1 LLHTQ
6 VQLIRIEGTVHPSL
20 RRVQWTGGSFSFV
33 AKRNVLVLAAA
44 GQSAAEADLQAEV
57 FGLLDAHSDVDVL
70 QVKLPR
76 AEAMLAPR
84 LIGLWNTLVFV
95 GTTGSPSVP
104 YDATVVQQQAQFLDE
119 MPHLIVLGHA
129 AELWAGWEQ
138 FHTVINR
145 TGNCQSIEPN
155 QPDAAAR
162 VVAAIRSQH
171 STTGNTALFGRNST
185 GVSDL

>member
-1 LLHTQ
+1 M
-6 VQLIRIEGTVHPSL
+6 
-20 RRVQWTGGSFSFV
+20 

-44 GQSAAEADLQAEV
+44 GQSAAEAELQAQV
-57 FGLLDAHSDVDVL
+57 FGLLEAHNDVDVL

-84 LIGLWNTLVFV
+84 LIGLWDTLVFV
-95 GTTGSPSVP
+95 GTAGSPSVP
-104 YDATVVQQQAQFLDE
+104 YDAAVVQQQAQFLDE
-119 MPHLIVLGHA
+119 MPHLIVLGRA
-129 AELWAGWEQ
+129 AELWVGWEQ

-171 STTGNTALFGRNST
+171 TANGNPAPIGHNGAVS
-185 GVSDL
+185 SDL